1 MADSNKN
8 NSLPNESLTNLNSS
22 SCSSNASLDLKEG
35 NQEHIAANSSSSS
48 FDVQGKVHSS
58 ILNPTSSSQVSK
70 SASAQAMRPN
80 NASSQSPI
88 TSFAPRNVMNASQE
102 SDLAYDNAK
111 EQYSALDNDKLHDM
125 SLDSSMCPE
134 SAISQDSGMNQESAM
149 SSEHGQSSEYG
160 KSHDNGQGLEH
171 DALSCKS
178 EMQGAASSCKSKVQ
192 GAACLSESKVQGA
205 ACSCGTKV
213 QGVSESC
220 DSGETILSRSCE
232 EMSEEEMEREFAKR
246 FERENAQALKEQEE
260 KAKFAKA
267 QLEKSQYVP
276 DSQDSAICNKSAELS
291 ATKSEDKES
300 EHGHVSS
307 SMALFT
313 KIKAQENSASS
324 LQEQGTDPHDHG
336 TSSYEHGTASYA
348 QGTTA
353 SIEAQGLVDGKDSQG
368 ADACEQVQD
377 NSNSLDDSLTK
388 AKDLQNKGHKEPFSS
403 EDEDSNQAKAKKG
416 IWRAFRAR
424 ARRNELFRSLQFRI
438 VMLFFIVGLITTALM
453 CVMTYM
459 KIYNTTRE
467 FVDEEL
473 SQISLV
479 AINYKVI
486 LPRRWEAPRNNHG
499 RIFRVQ
505 SINGR
510 LVLTYGFE
518 DESKE
523 AAAHA
528 QNRTQ
533 LGQGGAAPQARGQGL
548 GHGSEAGAGRGLG
561 LRASQGQNGGK
572 ITGPDGQP
580 LTPSIVDI
588 HKFKYDIIIAPLYG
602 RPGDA
607 LYIPPGV
614 ADGFYTVMVADQRVR
629 AFVSTNT
636 NGQRFVV
643 ARPLN
648 SIDSITYQAFISA
661 VWQFVGIIF
670 LFIPLLMLSVK
681 WMFATLNKI
690 AKSLYK
696 RSEDDL
702 SPVIPE
708 NHVGFVPSEL
718 DGFILALN
726 RLFSKVDEGI
736 HSKRRF
742 IADAAH
748 EMRTPLTALS
758 LQAESLEKEE
768 LSPSA
773 RLKVERLKDG
783 ISRERQLMT
792 SLLTLAREQNRT
804 DMVLENIDIFDLY
817 TKLIDEQGV
826 LADRKNIDLGVE
838 GNVRFSIVS
847 DRMRLMRIM
856 SNLLSNAIKYTPDEG
871 RIDLMAKELGDGR
884 LQLIVQDDGPG
895 IPEDHLKHILEP
907 FYRVGGDRSEIQGT
921 GLGLAIVKASCE
933 SINANLEFS
942 NAKPHGLIACVTMHP
957 LDKHNTTTSGNRLL
971 S

>member
-1 MADSNKN
+1 MADSK
-8 NSLPNESLTNLNSS
+8 NSS
-22 SCSSNASLDLKEG
+22 SLDHQDHNTNDLAPNMVADLK
-35 NQEHIAANSSSSS
+35 QQDKLPNSN
-48 FDVQGKVHSS
+48 VA
-58 ILNPTSSSQVSK
+58 NPTQEPQEQAPAPAQAP
-70 SASAQAMRPN
+70 ASAQDNQAPSN
-80 NASSQSPI
+80 HPYSQM
-88 TSFAPRNVMNASQE
+88 T
-102 SDLAYDNAK
+102 
-111 EQYSALDNDKLHDM
+111 
-125 SLDSSMCPE
+125 
-134 SAISQDSGMNQESAM
+134 
-149 SSEHGQSSEYG
+149 
-160 KSHDNGQGLEH
+160 
-171 DALSCKS
+171 
-178 EMQGAASSCKSKVQ
+178 
-192 GAACLSESKVQGA
+192 
-205 ACSCGTKV
+205 
-213 QGVSESC
+213 
-220 DSGETILSRSCE
+220 
-232 EMSEEEMEREFAKR
+232 EEEMEREFAKR
-246 FERENAQALKEQEE
+246 FERENPEAAKIQAPASVVATAKATSPSQALT
-260 KAKFAKA
+260 KA
-267 QLEKSQYVP
+267 QDSTP
-276 DSQDSAICNKSAELS
+276 D
-291 ATKSEDKES
+291 ATSTS
-300 EHGHVSS
+300 VSS
-307 SMALFT
+307 SSATSARSESDSKIEVAASTLNQDSTET
-313 KIKAQENSASS
+313 KESA
-324 LQEQGTDPHDHG
+324 G
-336 TSSYEHGTASYA
+336 A
-348 QGTTA
+348 
-353 SIEAQGLVDGKDSQG
+353 G
-368 ADACEQVQD
+368 ADTCASANAIAGVSTGASTIAGAGAGTFEA
-377 NSNSLDDSLTK
+377 NKSDSGK
-388 AKDLQNKGHKEPFSS
+388 EGSKSEADGQSSSAKTNKSEAKEDWGANVV
-403 EDEDSNQAKAKKG
+403 DELARKG
-416 IWRAFRAR
+416 KSRWRLFK
-424 ARRNELFRSLQFRI
+424 RRNRRHELMRSLQFRI
-438 VMLFFIVGLITTALM
+438 VMLFFIVGLITTASM
-453 CVMTYM
+453 CALTYV

-479 AINYKVI
+479 AINYKMI

-518 DESKE
+518 NDNASASNEVALAGPRPEQHMGPGHGKRNGMGPRSGAGASAAQNQDNSKE
-523 AAAHA
+523 VSA
-528 QNRTQ
+528 N
-533 LGQGGAAPQARGQGL
+533 
-548 GHGSEAGAGRGLG
+548 
-561 LRASQGQNGGK
+561 
-572 ITGPDGQP
+572 GQP

-588 HKFKYDIIIAPLYG
+588 HKFKYDIIIAPLFG

-648 SIDSITYQAFISA
+648 SIDSITHQAFISA
-661 VWQFVGIIF
+661 VWQFVGIIL
-670 LFIPLLMLSVK
+670 LFIPLLMISVR
-681 WMFATLNKI
+681 WMFANLNKI

-726 RLFSKVDEGI
+726 KLFSKVDEGI

-768 LSPSA
+768 LSSSA

-792 SLLTLAREQNRT
+792 SLLTLAREQNRN
-804 DMVLENIDIFDLY
+804 DIMLENIDIFDLY

-826 LADRKNIDLGVE
+826 LADRKDIDLGVE
-838 GNVRFSIVS
+838 GNVRFNIVS
-847 DRMRLMRIM
+847 DRMRLLRIM
-856 SNLLSNAIKYTPDEG
+856 SNLLSNAIKYTPDGG
-871 RIDLMAKELGDGR
+871 RIDLMAKMLDDGR

-895 IPEDHLKHILEP
+895 IPEEHLKHILEP

-942 NAKPHGLIACVTMHP
+942 NASPHGLIACVTMTS
-957 LDKHNTTTSGNRLL
+957 LDKQNTATTTNRLL

>member
-1 MADSNKN
+1 MADSK
-8 NSLPNESLTNLNSS
+8 NSS
-22 SCSSNASLDLKEG
+22 SLDHQDHNTNDLAPNMVADLK
-35 NQEHIAANSSSSS
+35 QQDKLPNSN
-48 FDVQGKVHSS
+48 VA
-58 ILNPTSSSQVSK
+58 NPTQEPQEQAPAPAQDNQAPSNHPYSQ
-70 SASAQAMRPN
+70 M
-80 NASSQSPI
+80 
-88 TSFAPRNVMNASQE
+88 T
-102 SDLAYDNAK
+102 
-111 EQYSALDNDKLHDM
+111 
-125 SLDSSMCPE
+125 
-134 SAISQDSGMNQESAM
+134 
-149 SSEHGQSSEYG
+149 
-160 KSHDNGQGLEH
+160 
-171 DALSCKS
+171 
-178 EMQGAASSCKSKVQ
+178 
-192 GAACLSESKVQGA
+192 
-205 ACSCGTKV
+205 
-213 QGVSESC
+213 
-220 DSGETILSRSCE
+220 
-232 EMSEEEMEREFAKR
+232 EEEMEREFAKR
-246 FERENAQALKEQEE
+246 FERENPEAAKIQAP
-260 KAKFAKA
+260 ASASAKA
-267 QLEKSQYVP
+267 TSQATTKA
-276 DSQDSAICNKSAELS
+276 QDSTPD
-291 ATKSEDKES
+291 ATSTS
-300 EHGHVSS
+300 VSS
-307 SMALFT
+307 SSATSARSESDSKPKVAASTINHVSNDT
-313 KIKAQENSASS
+313 KESAGAGADTCASANTIAGTS
-324 LQEQGTDPHDHG
+324 AGASTSTITGAGAGTLEANKSDSGKDGSKSEEQGP
-336 TSSYEHGTASYA
+336 SSSAKTNKS
-348 QGTTA
+348 
-353 SIEAQGLVDGKDSQG
+353 EAKEDRGANVVDELARKGKSR
-368 ADACEQVQD
+368 
-377 NSNSLDDSLTK
+377 
-388 AKDLQNKGHKEPFSS
+388 
-403 EDEDSNQAKAKKG
+403 
-416 IWRAFRAR
+416 WRLFK
-424 ARRNELFRSLQFRI
+424 RRNRRHELMRSLQFRI
-438 VMLFFIVGLITTALM
+438 VMLFFIVGLITTASM
-453 CVMTYM
+453 CALTYV

-479 AINYKVI
+479 AINYKMI

-518 DESKE
+518 NENASASNEGALAGARPEQQMGPGHGMRNGIGPRSGAGARSGTGASAAQNQDNSKE
-523 AAAHA
+523 ASA
-528 QNRTQ
+528 N
-533 LGQGGAAPQARGQGL
+533 
-548 GHGSEAGAGRGLG
+548 
-561 LRASQGQNGGK
+561 
-572 ITGPDGQP
+572 GQP

-588 HKFKYDIIIAPLYG
+588 HKFKYDIIIAPLFG

-648 SIDSITYQAFISA
+648 SIDSITHQAFISA

-670 LFIPLLMLSVK
+670 LFIPLLMISVR
-681 WMFATLNKI
+681 WMFANLNKI

-726 RLFSKVDEGI
+726 KLFSKVDEGI

-768 LSPSA
+768 LSSSA

-804 DMVLENIDIFDLY
+804 DMMLENIDIFDLY

-826 LADRKNIDLGVE
+826 LADRKDIDLGVE
-838 GNVRFSIVS
+838 GNVRFNIVS
-847 DRMRLMRIM
+847 DRMRLLRIM
-856 SNLLSNAIKYTPDEG
+856 SNLLSNAIKYTPDGG
-871 RIDLMAKELGDGR
+871 RIDLMAKMLDDGR

-942 NAKPHGLIACVTMHP
+942 NASPHGLIACVTMTS
-957 LDKHNTTTSGNRLL
+957 LDKQNTVATTNRLL

>member
-1 MADSNKN
+1 MADSK
-8 NSLPNESLTNLNSS
+8 NSS
-22 SCSSNASLDLKEG
+22 SLDHQDHNTNDLAPNMVADLK
-35 NQEHIAANSSSSS
+35 QQDKLPNSN
-48 FDVQGKVHSS
+48 VA
-58 ILNPTSSSQVSK
+58 NPTQEPQEQ
-70 SASAQAMRPN
+70 APAQAQAPAHAQDN
-80 NASSQSPI
+80 QAPSNHPYSQM
-88 TSFAPRNVMNASQE
+88 T
-102 SDLAYDNAK
+102 
-111 EQYSALDNDKLHDM
+111 
-125 SLDSSMCPE
+125 
-134 SAISQDSGMNQESAM
+134 
-149 SSEHGQSSEYG
+149 
-160 KSHDNGQGLEH
+160 
-171 DALSCKS
+171 
-178 EMQGAASSCKSKVQ
+178 
-192 GAACLSESKVQGA
+192 
-205 ACSCGTKV
+205 
-213 QGVSESC
+213 
-220 DSGETILSRSCE
+220 
-232 EMSEEEMEREFAKR
+232 EEEMEREFAKR
-246 FERENAQALKEQEE
+246 FERENPEA
-260 KAKFAKA
+260 AKA
-267 QLEKSQYVP
+267 QAPVSAPATAKATSPSQAP
-276 DSQDSAICNKSAELS
+276 TKAQDSTQD
-291 ATKSEDKES
+291 ATSTS
-300 EHGHVSS
+300 VSS
-307 SMALFT
+307 SSAT
-313 KIKAQENSASS
+313 SARSESDSKIEV
-324 LQEQGTDPHDHG
+324 
-336 TSSYEHGTASYA
+336 TASTLNQDSTVTKESSGA
-348 QGTTA
+348 GADTCA
-353 SIEAQGLVDGKDSQG
+353 SANAIAGASAGASAGAETLEANNSDSGKDGGKRKTDGQSSSAKTNKSEAKEDRG
-368 ADACEQVQD
+368 
-377 NSNSLDDSLTK
+377 SNVVDEL
-388 AKDLQNKGHKEPFSS
+388 ARKGKSR
-403 EDEDSNQAKAKKG
+403 
-416 IWRAFRAR
+416 WRLFK
-424 ARRNELFRSLQFRI
+424 RRNRRHELMRSLQFRI
-438 VMLFFIVGLITTALM
+438 VMLFFIVGLITTASM
-453 CVMTYM
+453 CALTYV

-479 AINYKVI
+479 AINYKMI

-518 DESKE
+518 NDNASSE
-523 AAAHA
+523 
-528 QNRTQ
+528 
-533 LGQGGAAPQARGQGL
+533 GALAGPRPEQHMGP
-548 GHGSEAGAGRGLG
+548 GHGMRNGIGPRAGAGARSGTG
-561 LRASQGQNGGK
+561 ASAAQNQDNSK
-572 ITGPDGQP
+572 EVSANGQP

-588 HKFKYDIIIAPLYG
+588 HKFKYDIIIAPLFG

-648 SIDSITYQAFISA
+648 SIDSITHQAFISA
-661 VWQFVGIIF
+661 VWQFVGIIL
-670 LFIPLLMLSVK
+670 LFIPLLMISVR
-681 WMFATLNKI
+681 WMFANLNKI

-726 RLFSKVDEGI
+726 KLFSKVDEGI

-768 LSPSA
+768 LSSSA

-792 SLLTLAREQNRT
+792 SLLTLAREQNRN
-804 DMVLENIDIFDLY
+804 DIMLENIDIFDLY

-826 LADRKNIDLGVE
+826 LADRKDIDLGVE
-838 GNVRFSIVS
+838 GNVRFNIVS
-847 DRMRLMRIM
+847 DRMRLLRIM
-856 SNLLSNAIKYTPDEG
+856 SNLLSNAIKYTPDGG
-871 RIDLMAKELGDGR
+871 RIDLMAKMLDDGR

-895 IPEDHLKHILEP
+895 IPEECLKHILEP
-907 FYRVGGDRSEIQGT
+907 FYRVGSDRSEIQGT

-942 NAKPHGLIACVTMHP
+942 NASPHGLIACVTMTS
-957 LDKHNTTTSGNRLL
+957 LDKQNTVATTNRLL

>member
-1 MADSNKN
+1 MADSK
-8 NSLPNESLTNLNSS
+8 NSS
-22 SCSSNASLDLKEG
+22 SLDHQDHNTNDLAPNMVADLK
-35 NQEHIAANSSSSS
+35 QQDKLPNSN
-48 FDVQGKVHSS
+48 VA
-58 ILNPTSSSQVSK
+58 NPTQEPQEQ
-70 SASAQAMRPN
+70 APAQAPAPAQDN
-80 NASSQSPI
+80 QAPSNHPYSQM
-88 TSFAPRNVMNASQE
+88 T
-102 SDLAYDNAK
+102 
-111 EQYSALDNDKLHDM
+111 
-125 SLDSSMCPE
+125 
-134 SAISQDSGMNQESAM
+134 
-149 SSEHGQSSEYG
+149 
-160 KSHDNGQGLEH
+160 
-171 DALSCKS
+171 
-178 EMQGAASSCKSKVQ
+178 
-192 GAACLSESKVQGA
+192 
-205 ACSCGTKV
+205 
-213 QGVSESC
+213 
-220 DSGETILSRSCE
+220 
-232 EMSEEEMEREFAKR
+232 EEEMEREFAKR
-246 FERENAQALKEQEE
+246 FERENPEAAKIQAP
-260 KAKFAKA
+260 ASAPATAKA
-267 QLEKSQYVP
+267 TSTSQAP
-276 DSQDSAICNKSAELS
+276 TKAQDSTPDATSTSVSISSATSARSESDSKIEVTASTLNQDSTVTKESSGAGADTCASANAIAGASAGASAGAGSLEANNSDSGKDGGKRKTDGQSSSAKTNKSEAKEDRGANVVDEL
-291 ATKSEDKES
+291 ARKGKSRWR
-300 EHGHVSS
+300 
-307 SMALFT
+307 LF
-313 KIKAQENSASS
+313 K
-324 LQEQGTDPHDHG
+324 
-336 TSSYEHGTASYA
+336 
-348 QGTTA
+348 
-353 SIEAQGLVDGKDSQG
+353 
-368 ADACEQVQD
+368 
-377 NSNSLDDSLTK
+377 
-388 AKDLQNKGHKEPFSS
+388 
-403 EDEDSNQAKAKKG
+403 
-416 IWRAFRAR
+416 
-424 ARRNELFRSLQFRI
+424 RRNRRHELMRSLQFRI
-438 VMLFFIVGLITTALM
+438 VMLFFIVGLITTASM
-453 CVMTYM
+453 CALTYV

-479 AINYKVI
+479 AINYKMI

-518 DESKE
+518 NDNASSEGALAGPRPEQHMGPGHGMRNGIGPRSGTGASAAQNQDNSKE
-523 AAAHA
+523 ASA
-528 QNRTQ
+528 N
-533 LGQGGAAPQARGQGL
+533 
-548 GHGSEAGAGRGLG
+548 
-561 LRASQGQNGGK
+561 
-572 ITGPDGQP
+572 GQP

-588 HKFKYDIIIAPLYG
+588 HKFKYDIIIAPLFG

-648 SIDSITYQAFISA
+648 SIDSITHQAFISA
-661 VWQFVGIIF
+661 VWQFVGIIL
-670 LFIPLLMLSVK
+670 LFIPLLMISVR
-681 WMFATLNKI
+681 WMFANLNKI

-726 RLFSKVDEGI
+726 KLFSKVDEGI

-742 IADAAH
+742 IAYAAH

-768 LSPSA
+768 LSSSA

-792 SLLTLAREQNRT
+792 SLLTLAREQNRN
-804 DMVLENIDIFDLY
+804 DIMLENIDIFDLY

-826 LADRKNIDLGVE
+826 LADRKDIDLGVE
-838 GNVRFSIVS
+838 GNVRFNIVS
-847 DRMRLMRIM
+847 DRMRLLRIM
-856 SNLLSNAIKYTPDEG
+856 SNLLSNAIKYTPDGG
-871 RIDLMAKELGDGR
+871 RIDLMAKMLDDGR

-895 IPEDHLKHILEP
+895 IPEECLKHILEP

-942 NAKPHGLIACVTMHP
+942 NASPHGLIACVTMTS
-957 LDKHNTTTSGNRLL
+957 LDKQNTVATTNRLL

>member
-1 MADSNKN
+1 MADSK
-8 NSLPNESLTNLNSS
+8 NSS
-22 SCSSNASLDLKEG
+22 SLDHQDHNTNDLAPNMVADLK
-35 NQEHIAANSSSSS
+35 QQDKLPNSN
-48 FDVQGKVHSS
+48 VA
-58 ILNPTSSSQVSK
+58 NPTQEPQ
-70 SASAQAMRPN
+70 AQAPAHAQDN
-80 NASSQSPI
+80 QAPSNHPYSQM
-88 TSFAPRNVMNASQE
+88 T
-102 SDLAYDNAK
+102 
-111 EQYSALDNDKLHDM
+111 
-125 SLDSSMCPE
+125 
-134 SAISQDSGMNQESAM
+134 
-149 SSEHGQSSEYG
+149 
-160 KSHDNGQGLEH
+160 
-171 DALSCKS
+171 
-178 EMQGAASSCKSKVQ
+178 
-192 GAACLSESKVQGA
+192 
-205 ACSCGTKV
+205 
-213 QGVSESC
+213 
-220 DSGETILSRSCE
+220 
-232 EMSEEEMEREFAKR
+232 EEEMEREFAKR
-246 FERENAQALKEQEE
+246 FERENPEA
-260 KAKFAKA
+260 AKA
-267 QLEKSQYVP
+267 QAPVSAPATAKATSPSQAP
-276 DSQDSAICNKSAELS
+276 TKAQDSTQD
-291 ATKSEDKES
+291 ATSTS
-300 EHGHVSS
+300 VSS
-307 SMALFT
+307 SSATSARSESDSKIEVTASTLNQDSTVT
-313 KIKAQENSASS
+313 KDSASAGADTCAS
-324 LQEQGTDPHDHG
+324 ANTIAG
-336 TSSYEHGTASYA
+336 TSAGAGAGAETL
-348 QGTTA
+348 
-353 SIEAQGLVDGKDSQG
+353 EANNSDSGKDGSKRETDSQSSSTKTNKSEAKEDWG
-368 ADACEQVQD
+368 ANVVDELAR
-377 NSNSLDDSLTK
+377 
-388 AKDLQNKGHKEPFSS
+388 KGKSR
-403 EDEDSNQAKAKKG
+403 
-416 IWRAFRAR
+416 WRLFK
-424 ARRNELFRSLQFRI
+424 RRNRRHELMRSLQFRI
-438 VMLFFIVGLITTALM
+438 VMLFFIVGLITTASM
-453 CVMTYM
+453 CALTYV

-479 AINYKVI
+479 AINYKMI

-518 DESKE
+518 NDNASSEGALAGPRPEQHIGPGHGMRNGIGPRSGTGASAAQNQDNSKE
-523 AAAHA
+523 ASA
-528 QNRTQ
+528 N
-533 LGQGGAAPQARGQGL
+533 
-548 GHGSEAGAGRGLG
+548 
-561 LRASQGQNGGK
+561 
-572 ITGPDGQP
+572 GQP

-588 HKFKYDIIIAPLYG
+588 HKFKYDIIIAPLFG

-648 SIDSITYQAFISA
+648 SIDSITHQAFISA
-661 VWQFVGIIF
+661 VWQFVGIIL
-670 LFIPLLMLSVK
+670 LFIPLLMISVR
-681 WMFATLNKI
+681 WMFANLNKI

-726 RLFSKVDEGI
+726 KLFSKVDEGI

-768 LSPSA
+768 LSSSA

-792 SLLTLAREQNRT
+792 SLLTLAREQNRN
-804 DMVLENIDIFDLY
+804 DIMLENIDIFDLY

-826 LADRKNIDLGVE
+826 LADRKDIDLGVE
-838 GNVRFSIVS
+838 GNVRFNIVS
-847 DRMRLMRIM
+847 DRMRLLRIM
-856 SNLLSNAIKYTPDEG
+856 SNLLSNAIKYTPDGG
-871 RIDLMAKELGDGR
+871 RIDLMAKMLDDGR

-895 IPEDHLKHILEP
+895 IPEECLKHILEP

-942 NAKPHGLIACVTMHP
+942 NASPHGLIACVTMTS
-957 LDKHNTTTSGNRLL
+957 LDKQNTVATTNRLL

>member
-1 MADSNKN
+1 MADSK
-8 NSLPNESLTNLNSS
+8 NSS
-22 SCSSNASLDLKEG
+22 SLDHQDHNTNDLASNMVADLKQQDKLPNSNVANP
-35 NQEHIAANSSSSS
+35 NQEP
-48 FDVQGKVHSS
+48 QE
-58 ILNPTSSSQVSK
+58 Q
-70 SASAQAMRPN
+70 AQAQAPAPAQDN
-80 NASSQSPI
+80 QAPSNHPYSQM
-88 TSFAPRNVMNASQE
+88 T
-102 SDLAYDNAK
+102 
-111 EQYSALDNDKLHDM
+111 
-125 SLDSSMCPE
+125 
-134 SAISQDSGMNQESAM
+134 
-149 SSEHGQSSEYG
+149 
-160 KSHDNGQGLEH
+160 
-171 DALSCKS
+171 
-178 EMQGAASSCKSKVQ
+178 
-192 GAACLSESKVQGA
+192 
-205 ACSCGTKV
+205 
-213 QGVSESC
+213 
-220 DSGETILSRSCE
+220 
-232 EMSEEEMEREFAKR
+232 EEEMEREFAKR
-246 FERENAQALKEQEE
+246 FERENPEAAKIQAPVSAPATATSPSQ
-260 KAKFAKA
+260 APAKA
-267 QLEKSQYVP
+267 QDSTP
-276 DSQDSAICNKSAELS
+276 DATSTSVSISSATSARSESDSKIEVTASTLNQDSTVTKDSASAGADTCASANTIAGASAGAGAGAETLEANKSDS
-291 ATKSEDKES
+291 GKDGSKSETD
-300 EHGHVSS
+300 GQSS
-307 SMALFT
+307 SAKTNKSEAKEDWGANVVDELARKGKSRWRLF
-313 KIKAQENSASS
+313 K
-324 LQEQGTDPHDHG
+324 
-336 TSSYEHGTASYA
+336 
-348 QGTTA
+348 
-353 SIEAQGLVDGKDSQG
+353 
-368 ADACEQVQD
+368 
-377 NSNSLDDSLTK
+377 
-388 AKDLQNKGHKEPFSS
+388 
-403 EDEDSNQAKAKKG
+403 
-416 IWRAFRAR
+416 
-424 ARRNELFRSLQFRI
+424 RRNRRHELMRSLQFRI
-438 VMLFFIVGLITTALM
+438 VMLFFIVGLITTASM
-453 CVMTYM
+453 CALTYV

-479 AINYKVI
+479 AINYKMI

-518 DESKE
+518 NENASSEGALAGPRSEQHMGPGHGMRNGIGPRAGAGARSGTGASAAQNQDNSKE
-523 AAAHA
+523 ASA
-528 QNRTQ
+528 N
-533 LGQGGAAPQARGQGL
+533 
-548 GHGSEAGAGRGLG
+548 
-561 LRASQGQNGGK
+561 
-572 ITGPDGQP
+572 GQP

-588 HKFKYDIIIAPLYG
+588 HKFKYDIIIAPLFG

-648 SIDSITYQAFISA
+648 SIDSITHQAFISA
-661 VWQFVGIIF
+661 VWQFVGIIL
-670 LFIPLLMLSVK
+670 LFIPLLMISVR
-681 WMFATLNKI
+681 WMFANLNKI

-726 RLFSKVDEGI
+726 KLFSKVDEGI

-768 LSPSA
+768 LSSSA

-804 DMVLENIDIFDLY
+804 DMMLENIDIFDLY

-826 LADRKNIDLGVE
+826 LADRKDIDLGVE
-838 GNVRFSIVS
+838 GNVRFNIVS
-847 DRMRLMRIM
+847 DRMRLLRIM
-856 SNLLSNAIKYTPDEG
+856 SNLLSNAIKYTPDGG
-871 RIDLMAKELGDGR
+871 RIDLMAKMLDDGR

-895 IPEDHLKHILEP
+895 IPEEHLKHILEP

-942 NAKPHGLIACVTMHP
+942 NASPHGLIACVNMTS
-957 LDKHNTTTSGNRLL
+957 LDKQNTATTTNRLL

>member
-1 MADSNKN
+1 MADSK
-8 NSLPNESLTNLNSS
+8 NSS
-22 SCSSNASLDLKEG
+22 SLDHQDHNTNDLAPNMVADLK
-35 NQEHIAANSSSSS
+35 QQDKLPNSN
-48 FDVQGKVHSS
+48 VA
-58 ILNPTSSSQVSK
+58 NPTQEPQEQ
-70 SASAQAMRPN
+70 APAQAQAQVPAPAQDN
-80 NASSQSPI
+80 QAPSNHPYSQM
-88 TSFAPRNVMNASQE
+88 T
-102 SDLAYDNAK
+102 
-111 EQYSALDNDKLHDM
+111 
-125 SLDSSMCPE
+125 
-134 SAISQDSGMNQESAM
+134 
-149 SSEHGQSSEYG
+149 
-160 KSHDNGQGLEH
+160 
-171 DALSCKS
+171 
-178 EMQGAASSCKSKVQ
+178 
-192 GAACLSESKVQGA
+192 
-205 ACSCGTKV
+205 
-213 QGVSESC
+213 
-220 DSGETILSRSCE
+220 
-232 EMSEEEMEREFAKR
+232 EEEMEREFAKR
-246 FERENAQALKEQEE
+246 FERENPEAAKIQAP
-260 KAKFAKA
+260 ASAPATAKA
-267 QLEKSQYVP
+267 TSPSQAPTKAQDSTQDATSTSVSRSSATSPRSESDSKIEVTASTLNQDSTVTKDSASAGADTCASANTIAGTSAGAGAGAETLEANNSDSGKDGSKRET
-276 DSQDSAICNKSAELS
+276 DSQSSSTKTNKSEAKEDWGANVVDEL
-291 ATKSEDKES
+291 ARKGKSRWR
-300 EHGHVSS
+300 
-307 SMALFT
+307 LF
-313 KIKAQENSASS
+313 K
-324 LQEQGTDPHDHG
+324 
-336 TSSYEHGTASYA
+336 
-348 QGTTA
+348 
-353 SIEAQGLVDGKDSQG
+353 
-368 ADACEQVQD
+368 
-377 NSNSLDDSLTK
+377 
-388 AKDLQNKGHKEPFSS
+388 
-403 EDEDSNQAKAKKG
+403 
-416 IWRAFRAR
+416 
-424 ARRNELFRSLQFRI
+424 RRNRRHELMRSLQFRI
-438 VMLFFIVGLITTALM
+438 VMLFFIVGLITTASM
-453 CVMTYM
+453 CALTYV

-479 AINYKVI
+479 AINYKMI

-518 DESKE
+518 NDNASSE
-523 AAAHA
+523 
-528 QNRTQ
+528 
-533 LGQGGAAPQARGQGL
+533 GALAGPRPEQHMGP
-548 GHGSEAGAGRGLG
+548 GHGMRNGIGPRAGAGARSGTG
-561 LRASQGQNGGK
+561 ASAAQNQDNSK
-572 ITGPDGQP
+572 EVSANGQP

-588 HKFKYDIIIAPLYG
+588 HKFKYDIIIAPLFG

-648 SIDSITYQAFISA
+648 SIDSITHQAFISA
-661 VWQFVGIIF
+661 VWQFVGIIL
-670 LFIPLLMLSVK
+670 LFIPLLMISVR
-681 WMFATLNKI
+681 WMFANLNKI

-726 RLFSKVDEGI
+726 KLFSKVDEGI

-768 LSPSA
+768 LSSSA

-792 SLLTLAREQNRT
+792 SLLTLAREQNRN
-804 DMVLENIDIFDLY
+804 DIMLENIDIFDLY

-826 LADRKNIDLGVE
+826 LADRKDIDLGVE
-838 GNVRFSIVS
+838 GNVRFNIVS
-847 DRMRLMRIM
+847 DRMRLLRIM
-856 SNLLSNAIKYTPDEG
+856 SNLLSNAIKYTPDGG
-871 RIDLMAKELGDGR
+871 RIDLMAKMLDDGR

-895 IPEDHLKHILEP
+895 IPEECLKHILEP
-907 FYRVGGDRSEIQGT
+907 FYRVGSDRSEIQGT

-942 NAKPHGLIACVTMHP
+942 NASPHGLIACVTMTS
-957 LDKHNTTTSGNRLL
+957 LDKQNTVATTNRLL

>member
-1 MADSNKN
+1 MADSK
-8 NSLPNESLTNLNSS
+8 NSS
-22 SCSSNASLDLKEG
+22 SLDHQDHNTNDLASNMVADLK
-35 NQEHIAANSSSSS
+35 QQDKLPNSN
-48 FDVQGKVHSS
+48 VA
-58 ILNPTSSSQVSK
+58 NPTQEPQ
-70 SASAQAMRPN
+70 AQAQVPAPAQDN
-80 NASSQSPI
+80 QAPSNHPYSQM
-88 TSFAPRNVMNASQE
+88 T
-102 SDLAYDNAK
+102 
-111 EQYSALDNDKLHDM
+111 
-125 SLDSSMCPE
+125 
-134 SAISQDSGMNQESAM
+134 
-149 SSEHGQSSEYG
+149 
-160 KSHDNGQGLEH
+160 
-171 DALSCKS
+171 
-178 EMQGAASSCKSKVQ
+178 
-192 GAACLSESKVQGA
+192 
-205 ACSCGTKV
+205 
-213 QGVSESC
+213 
-220 DSGETILSRSCE
+220 
-232 EMSEEEMEREFAKR
+232 EEEMEREFAKR
-246 FERENAQALKEQEE
+246 FERENPEAAKIQAP
-260 KAKFAKA
+260 ASAPATAKA
-267 QLEKSQYVP
+267 TSPSQAP
-276 DSQDSAICNKSAELS
+276 TKAQDSTPDATSTSVSISSATSARSESDSKIEVTASTLNQDSTVTKESSGAGADTAGTSASAGTITGTGTGAGAETLEANKSDSGKDGSKRETDGQSSS
-291 ATKSEDKES
+291 AKTNKSEAKEDWGANVVDELARKGKS
-300 EHGHVSS
+300 RWR
-307 SMALFT
+307 LF
-313 KIKAQENSASS
+313 K
-324 LQEQGTDPHDHG
+324 
-336 TSSYEHGTASYA
+336 
-348 QGTTA
+348 
-353 SIEAQGLVDGKDSQG
+353 
-368 ADACEQVQD
+368 
-377 NSNSLDDSLTK
+377 
-388 AKDLQNKGHKEPFSS
+388 
-403 EDEDSNQAKAKKG
+403 
-416 IWRAFRAR
+416 
-424 ARRNELFRSLQFRI
+424 RRNRRHELMRSLQFRI
-438 VMLFFIVGLITTALM
+438 VMLFFIVGLITTASM
-453 CVMTYM
+453 CALTYV

-479 AINYKVI
+479 AINYKMI

-518 DESKE
+518 NDNASSE
-523 AAAHA
+523 
-528 QNRTQ
+528 
-533 LGQGGAAPQARGQGL
+533 GALAGPRPEQHMGP
-548 GHGSEAGAGRGLG
+548 GHGMRNGIGPRAGAGARSGTG
-561 LRASQGQNGGK
+561 ASAAQNQDNSK
-572 ITGPDGQP
+572 EVSANGQP

-588 HKFKYDIIIAPLYG
+588 HKFKYDIIIAPLFG

-648 SIDSITYQAFISA
+648 SIDSITHQAFISA
-661 VWQFVGIIF
+661 VWQFVGIIL
-670 LFIPLLMLSVK
+670 LFIPLLMISVR
-681 WMFATLNKI
+681 WMFANLNKI

-726 RLFSKVDEGI
+726 KLFSKVDEGI

-768 LSPSA
+768 LSSSA

-792 SLLTLAREQNRT
+792 SLLTLAREQNRN
-804 DMVLENIDIFDLY
+804 DIMLENIDIFDLY

-826 LADRKNIDLGVE
+826 LADRKDIDLGVE
-838 GNVRFSIVS
+838 GNVRFNIVS
-847 DRMRLMRIM
+847 DRMRLLRIM
-856 SNLLSNAIKYTPDEG
+856 SNLLSNAIKYTPDGG
-871 RIDLMAKELGDGR
+871 RIDLMAKMLDDGR

-895 IPEDHLKHILEP
+895 IPEECLKHILEP
-907 FYRVGGDRSEIQGT
+907 FYRVGSDRSEIQGT

-942 NAKPHGLIACVTMHP
+942 NASPHGLIACVTMTS
-957 LDKHNTTTSGNRLL
+957 LDKQNTVATTNRLL

>member
-1 MADSNKN
+1 MADSK
-8 NSLPNESLTNLNSS
+8 NSS
-22 SCSSNASLDLKEG
+22 SLDHQDHNTNDLAPNMVADLK
-35 NQEHIAANSSSSS
+35 QQDKLPNSN
-48 FDVQGKVHSS
+48 VA
-58 ILNPTSSSQVSK
+58 NPTQEPQEQAPAPAQDNQAPSNHPYSQ
-70 SASAQAMRPN
+70 M
-80 NASSQSPI
+80 
-88 TSFAPRNVMNASQE
+88 T
-102 SDLAYDNAK
+102 
-111 EQYSALDNDKLHDM
+111 
-125 SLDSSMCPE
+125 
-134 SAISQDSGMNQESAM
+134 
-149 SSEHGQSSEYG
+149 
-160 KSHDNGQGLEH
+160 
-171 DALSCKS
+171 
-178 EMQGAASSCKSKVQ
+178 
-192 GAACLSESKVQGA
+192 
-205 ACSCGTKV
+205 
-213 QGVSESC
+213 
-220 DSGETILSRSCE
+220 
-232 EMSEEEMEREFAKR
+232 EEEMEREFAKR
-246 FERENAQALKEQEE
+246 FERENPEAAKIQAP
-260 KAKFAKA
+260 ASAPATAKA
-267 QLEKSQYVP
+267 TSPSQAP
-276 DSQDSAICNKSAELS
+276 TKAQDSTPDATSTSVSISSATSARSESDSKIEVTASTLNQDSTVTKESSGAGADTCASANAIAGASAGASAGAGSLEANKSDSGKDGSKRETDGQSSS
-291 ATKSEDKES
+291 AKTNKSEAKEDRGS
-300 EHGHVSS
+300 NVVDELARKGKSRWR
-307 SMALFT
+307 LF
-313 KIKAQENSASS
+313 K
-324 LQEQGTDPHDHG
+324 
-336 TSSYEHGTASYA
+336 
-348 QGTTA
+348 
-353 SIEAQGLVDGKDSQG
+353 
-368 ADACEQVQD
+368 
-377 NSNSLDDSLTK
+377 
-388 AKDLQNKGHKEPFSS
+388 
-403 EDEDSNQAKAKKG
+403 
-416 IWRAFRAR
+416 
-424 ARRNELFRSLQFRI
+424 RRNRRHELMRSLQFRI
-438 VMLFFIVGLITTALM
+438 VMLFFIVGLITTASM
-453 CVMTYM
+453 CALTYV

-479 AINYKVI
+479 AINYKMI

-518 DESKE
+518 NDNASNEGALAGPRPEQHMGPGHGMRNGIGPRAGTSASAAQNQDNSKE
-523 AAAHA
+523 VSA
-528 QNRTQ
+528 N
-533 LGQGGAAPQARGQGL
+533 
-548 GHGSEAGAGRGLG
+548 
-561 LRASQGQNGGK
+561 
-572 ITGPDGQP
+572 GQP

-588 HKFKYDIIIAPLYG
+588 HKFKYDIIIAPLFG

-648 SIDSITYQAFISA
+648 SIDSITHQAFISA
-661 VWQFVGIIF
+661 VWQFVGIIL
-670 LFIPLLMLSVK
+670 LFIPLLMISVR
-681 WMFATLNKI
+681 WMFANLNKI

-726 RLFSKVDEGI
+726 KLFSKVDEGI

-768 LSPSA
+768 LSSSA

-792 SLLTLAREQNRT
+792 SLLTLAREQNRN
-804 DMVLENIDIFDLY
+804 DIMLENIDIFDLY

-826 LADRKNIDLGVE
+826 LADRKDIDLGVE
-838 GNVRFSIVS
+838 GNVRFNIVS
-847 DRMRLMRIM
+847 DRMRLLRIM
-856 SNLLSNAIKYTPDEG
+856 SNLLSNAIKYTPDGG
-871 RIDLMAKELGDGR
+871 RIDLMAKMLDDGR

-895 IPEDHLKHILEP
+895 IPEECLKHILEP

-942 NAKPHGLIACVTMHP
+942 NASPHGLIACVTMTS
-957 LDKHNTTTSGNRLL
+957 LDKQNTVTTTNRLL

>member
-1 MADSNKN
+1 MADSK
-8 NSLPNESLTNLNSS
+8 NSS
-22 SCSSNASLDLKEG
+22 SLDHQDHNTNDLAPNMVADLK
-35 NQEHIAANSSSSS
+35 QQDKLPNSN
-48 FDVQGKVHSS
+48 VA
-58 ILNPTSSSQVSK
+58 NPTQEPQEQ
-70 SASAQAMRPN
+70 AQAQAPAPAQDN
-80 NASSQSPI
+80 QAPSNHPYSQM
-88 TSFAPRNVMNASQE
+88 T
-102 SDLAYDNAK
+102 
-111 EQYSALDNDKLHDM
+111 
-125 SLDSSMCPE
+125 
-134 SAISQDSGMNQESAM
+134 
-149 SSEHGQSSEYG
+149 
-160 KSHDNGQGLEH
+160 
-171 DALSCKS
+171 
-178 EMQGAASSCKSKVQ
+178 
-192 GAACLSESKVQGA
+192 
-205 ACSCGTKV
+205 
-213 QGVSESC
+213 
-220 DSGETILSRSCE
+220 
-232 EMSEEEMEREFAKR
+232 EEEMEREFAKR
-246 FERENAQALKEQEE
+246 FERENPEAAKIQATVS
-260 KAKFAKA
+260 APATAKA
-267 QLEKSQYVP
+267 TSPSQAP
-276 DSQDSAICNKSAELS
+276 TKAQDSTQDATSTSVSSPSATSARSESDSKIEVTASTLNQDSTMTKDSASAGADTCASANAIAGTSASASKGASSGANAGAGTLEANNSDSGKDGGKRKTDGQSSSAKTNKSEAKEDCGANVVDEL
-291 ATKSEDKES
+291 ARKGKSRWR
-300 EHGHVSS
+300 
-307 SMALFT
+307 LF
-313 KIKAQENSASS
+313 K
-324 LQEQGTDPHDHG
+324 
-336 TSSYEHGTASYA
+336 
-348 QGTTA
+348 
-353 SIEAQGLVDGKDSQG
+353 
-368 ADACEQVQD
+368 
-377 NSNSLDDSLTK
+377 
-388 AKDLQNKGHKEPFSS
+388 
-403 EDEDSNQAKAKKG
+403 
-416 IWRAFRAR
+416 
-424 ARRNELFRSLQFRI
+424 RRNRRHELMRSLQFRI
-438 VMLFFIVGLITTALM
+438 VMLFFIVGLITTASM
-453 CVMTYM
+453 CALTYV

-479 AINYKVI
+479 AINYKMI

-518 DESKE
+518 NENASNE
-523 AAAHA
+523 
-528 QNRTQ
+528 
-533 LGQGGAAPQARGQGL
+533 GALAGPRPEQHMGP
-548 GHGSEAGAGRGLG
+548 GHGMRNGIGPRAGAGARSGTG
-561 LRASQGQNGGK
+561 ASAAQNQDNSK
-572 ITGPDGQP
+572 EVSANGQP

-588 HKFKYDIIIAPLYG
+588 HKFKYDIIIAPLFG

-648 SIDSITYQAFISA
+648 SIDSITHQAFISA
-661 VWQFVGIIF
+661 VWQFVGIIL
-670 LFIPLLMLSVK
+670 LFIPLLMISVR
-681 WMFATLNKI
+681 WMFANLNKI

-726 RLFSKVDEGI
+726 KLFSKVDEGI

-768 LSPSA
+768 LSSSA

-792 SLLTLAREQNRT
+792 SLLTLAREQNRN
-804 DMVLENIDIFDLY
+804 DIMLENIDIFDLY

-826 LADRKNIDLGVE
+826 LADRKDIDLGVE
-838 GNVRFSIVS
+838 GNVRFNIVS
-847 DRMRLMRIM
+847 DRMRLLRIM
-856 SNLLSNAIKYTPDEG
+856 SNLLSNAIKYTPDGG
-871 RIDLMAKELGDGR
+871 RIDLMAKMLDDGR

-895 IPEDHLKHILEP
+895 IPEEHLKHILEP

-942 NAKPHGLIACVTMHP
+942 NASPHGLIACVTMAS
-957 LDKHNTTTSGNRLL
+957 LDKQNTATTTNRLL

>member
-1 MADSNKN
+1 MADSK
-8 NSLPNESLTNLNSS
+8 NSS
-22 SCSSNASLDLKEG
+22 SLDHQDHNTNDLAPNMVADLK
-35 NQEHIAANSSSSS
+35 QQDKLPNSN
-48 FDVQGKVHSS
+48 VA
-58 ILNPTSSSQVSK
+58 NPTQEPQEQ
-70 SASAQAMRPN
+70 APAQAQAQVPAPAQDN
-80 NASSQSPI
+80 QAPSNHPYSQM
-88 TSFAPRNVMNASQE
+88 T
-102 SDLAYDNAK
+102 
-111 EQYSALDNDKLHDM
+111 
-125 SLDSSMCPE
+125 
-134 SAISQDSGMNQESAM
+134 
-149 SSEHGQSSEYG
+149 
-160 KSHDNGQGLEH
+160 
-171 DALSCKS
+171 
-178 EMQGAASSCKSKVQ
+178 
-192 GAACLSESKVQGA
+192 
-205 ACSCGTKV
+205 
-213 QGVSESC
+213 
-220 DSGETILSRSCE
+220 
-232 EMSEEEMEREFAKR
+232 EEEMEREFAKR
-246 FERENAQALKEQEE
+246 FERENPEAAKIQAP
-260 KAKFAKA
+260 ASAPATAKA
-267 QLEKSQYVP
+267 TSPSQAP
-276 DSQDSAICNKSAELS
+276 TKAQDSTQD
-291 ATKSEDKES
+291 ATSTS
-300 EHGHVSS
+300 VSS
-307 SMALFT
+307 SSATSARSESDSKIEVTASTLNQDSTVT
-313 KIKAQENSASS
+313 KDSASAGADTCAS
-324 LQEQGTDPHDHG
+324 ANTIAG
-336 TSSYEHGTASYA
+336 TSAGAGAGAETL
-348 QGTTA
+348 
-353 SIEAQGLVDGKDSQG
+353 EANNSDSGKDGSKRETDSQSSSTKTNKSEAKEDWG
-368 ADACEQVQD
+368 ANVVDELAR
-377 NSNSLDDSLTK
+377 
-388 AKDLQNKGHKEPFSS
+388 KGKSR
-403 EDEDSNQAKAKKG
+403 
-416 IWRAFRAR
+416 WRLFK
-424 ARRNELFRSLQFRI
+424 RRNRRHELMRSLQFRI
-438 VMLFFIVGLITTALM
+438 VMLFFIVGLITTASM
-453 CVMTYM
+453 CALTYV

-479 AINYKVI
+479 AINYKMI

-518 DESKE
+518 NDNASSE
-523 AAAHA
+523 
-528 QNRTQ
+528 
-533 LGQGGAAPQARGQGL
+533 GALAGPRPEQHMGP
-548 GHGSEAGAGRGLG
+548 GHGMRNGIGPRAGAG
-561 LRASQGQNGGK
+561 ASAAQNQDNSK
-572 ITGPDGQP
+572 EVSANGQP

-588 HKFKYDIIIAPLYG
+588 HKFKYDIIIAPLFG

-648 SIDSITYQAFISA
+648 SIDSITHQAFISA
-661 VWQFVGIIF
+661 VWQFVGIIL
-670 LFIPLLMLSVK
+670 LFIPLLMISVR
-681 WMFATLNKI
+681 WMFANLNKI

-726 RLFSKVDEGI
+726 KLFSKVDEGI

-768 LSPSA
+768 LSSSA

-792 SLLTLAREQNRT
+792 SLLTLAREQNRN
-804 DMVLENIDIFDLY
+804 DIMLENIDIFDLY

-826 LADRKNIDLGVE
+826 LADRKDIDLGVE
-838 GNVRFSIVS
+838 GNVRFNIVS
-847 DRMRLMRIM
+847 DRMRLLRIM
-856 SNLLSNAIKYTPDEG
+856 SNLLSNAIKYTPDGG
-871 RIDLMAKELGDGR
+871 RIDLMAKMLDDGR

-895 IPEDHLKHILEP
+895 IPEECLKHILEP
-907 FYRVGGDRSEIQGT
+907 FYRVGSDRSEIQGT

-942 NAKPHGLIACVTMHP
+942 NASPHGLIACVTMTS
-957 LDKHNTTTSGNRLL
+957 LDKQNTVATTNRLL

>member
-1 MADSNKN
+1 MADSK
-8 NSLPNESLTNLNSS
+8 NSS
-22 SCSSNASLDLKEG
+22 SLDHQDHNTNDLAPNMVADLK
-35 NQEHIAANSSSSS
+35 QQDKLPNSN
-48 FDVQGKVHSS
+48 VA
-58 ILNPTSSSQVSK
+58 NPTQEPQEQ
-70 SASAQAMRPN
+70 APAQAQAPAPAQDN
-80 NASSQSPI
+80 QAPSNHPYSQM
-88 TSFAPRNVMNASQE
+88 T
-102 SDLAYDNAK
+102 
-111 EQYSALDNDKLHDM
+111 
-125 SLDSSMCPE
+125 
-134 SAISQDSGMNQESAM
+134 
-149 SSEHGQSSEYG
+149 
-160 KSHDNGQGLEH
+160 
-171 DALSCKS
+171 
-178 EMQGAASSCKSKVQ
+178 
-192 GAACLSESKVQGA
+192 
-205 ACSCGTKV
+205 
-213 QGVSESC
+213 
-220 DSGETILSRSCE
+220 
-232 EMSEEEMEREFAKR
+232 EEEMEREFAKR
-246 FERENAQALKEQEE
+246 FERENPEAAKIQAP
-260 KAKFAKA
+260 ASAPATAKA
-267 QLEKSQYVP
+267 TSPSQAP
-276 DSQDSAICNKSAELS
+276 TKAQDSTQD
-291 ATKSEDKES
+291 ATSTS
-300 EHGHVSS
+300 VSS
-307 SMALFT
+307 SSATSARSESDSKIEVTASTLNQDSTVT
-313 KIKAQENSASS
+313 KDSASAGADTCAS
-324 LQEQGTDPHDHG
+324 ANTIAG
-336 TSSYEHGTASYA
+336 TSAGAGAGAETL
-348 QGTTA
+348 
-353 SIEAQGLVDGKDSQG
+353 EANNSDSGKDSSKSEADGQSSSTKTNKSEAKEDWG
-368 ADACEQVQD
+368 ANVVDELAR
-377 NSNSLDDSLTK
+377 
-388 AKDLQNKGHKEPFSS
+388 KGKSR
-403 EDEDSNQAKAKKG
+403 
-416 IWRAFRAR
+416 WRLFK
-424 ARRNELFRSLQFRI
+424 RRNRRHELMRSLQFRI
-438 VMLFFIVGLITTALM
+438 VMLFFIVGLITTASM
-453 CVMTYM
+453 CALTYV

-479 AINYKVI
+479 AINYKMI

-518 DESKE
+518 NDNASSE
-523 AAAHA
+523 
-528 QNRTQ
+528 
-533 LGQGGAAPQARGQGL
+533 GALAGPRPEQHMGP
-548 GHGSEAGAGRGLG
+548 GHGMRNGIGPRAGAGARSGTG
-561 LRASQGQNGGK
+561 ASAAQNQDNSK
-572 ITGPDGQP
+572 EVSANGQP

-588 HKFKYDIIIAPLYG
+588 HKFKYDIIIAPLFG

-648 SIDSITYQAFISA
+648 SIDSITHQAFISA
-661 VWQFVGIIF
+661 VWQFVGIIL
-670 LFIPLLMLSVK
+670 LFIPLLMISVR
-681 WMFATLNKI
+681 WMFANLNKI

-726 RLFSKVDEGI
+726 KLFSKVDEGI

-768 LSPSA
+768 LSSSA

-792 SLLTLAREQNRT
+792 SLLTLAREQNRN
-804 DMVLENIDIFDLY
+804 DIMLENIDIFDLY

-826 LADRKNIDLGVE
+826 LADRKDIDLGVE
-838 GNVRFSIVS
+838 GNVRFNIVS
-847 DRMRLMRIM
+847 DRMRLLRIM
-856 SNLLSNAIKYTPDEG
+856 SNLLSNAIKYTPDGG
-871 RIDLMAKELGDGR
+871 RIDLMAKMLDDGR

-895 IPEDHLKHILEP
+895 IPEECLKHILEP
-907 FYRVGGDRSEIQGT
+907 FYRVGSDRSEIQGT

-942 NAKPHGLIACVTMHP
+942 NASPHGLIACVTMTS
-957 LDKHNTTTSGNRLL
+957 LDKQNTVATTNRLL

>member
-1 MADSNKN
+1 MADSKN
-8 NSLPNESLTNLNSS
+8 SSFLDHQDHNTNDLAPNMVADLKQQDKLPN
-22 SCSSNASLDLKEG
+22 SNVA
-35 NQEHIAANSSSSS
+35 
-48 FDVQGKVHSS
+48 
-58 ILNPTSSSQVSK
+58 NPTQEPQEQAPAPAQDNQAPSNHPYSQ
-70 SASAQAMRPN
+70 M
-80 NASSQSPI
+80 
-88 TSFAPRNVMNASQE
+88 T
-102 SDLAYDNAK
+102 
-111 EQYSALDNDKLHDM
+111 
-125 SLDSSMCPE
+125 
-134 SAISQDSGMNQESAM
+134 
-149 SSEHGQSSEYG
+149 
-160 KSHDNGQGLEH
+160 
-171 DALSCKS
+171 
-178 EMQGAASSCKSKVQ
+178 
-192 GAACLSESKVQGA
+192 
-205 ACSCGTKV
+205 
-213 QGVSESC
+213 
-220 DSGETILSRSCE
+220 
-232 EMSEEEMEREFAKR
+232 EEEMEREFAKR
-246 FERENAQALKEQEE
+246 FERENPEAAKIQAPVS
-260 KAKFAKA
+260 APATAKA
-267 QLEKSQYVP
+267 TSPSQAP
-276 DSQDSAICNKSAELS
+276 TKAQDSTPD
-291 ATKSEDKES
+291 ATSTS
-300 EHGHVSS
+300 VSS
-307 SMALFT
+307 SGATSARSESDSKIEVAASTLNQANTMT
-313 KIKAQENSASS
+313 KESAGAGADTCASAN
-324 LQEQGTDPHDHG
+324 TIAG
-336 TSSYEHGTASYA
+336 TSAGAGTGACA
-348 QGTTA
+348 GAGAGTL
-353 SIEAQGLVDGKDSQG
+353 EANKSDSGKDGSKSEADDQSSSTKTNKSEAKEDWG
-368 ADACEQVQD
+368 ANVVDELAR
-377 NSNSLDDSLTK
+377 
-388 AKDLQNKGHKEPFSS
+388 KGKSR
-403 EDEDSNQAKAKKG
+403 
-416 IWRAFRAR
+416 WRLFK
-424 ARRNELFRSLQFRI
+424 RRNRRHELMRSLQFRI
-438 VMLFFIVGLITTALM
+438 VMLFFIVGLITTASM
-453 CVMTYM
+453 CALTYV

-479 AINYKVI
+479 AINYKMI

-518 DESKE
+518 NENASNEGALAGPRPEQHMGPGHGMRNGIGPRAGAGASAAQNQDNSKE
-523 AAAHA
+523 ASA
-528 QNRTQ
+528 N
-533 LGQGGAAPQARGQGL
+533 
-548 GHGSEAGAGRGLG
+548 
-561 LRASQGQNGGK
+561 
-572 ITGPDGQP
+572 GQP

-588 HKFKYDIIIAPLYG
+588 HKFKYDIIIAPLFG

-648 SIDSITYQAFISA
+648 SIDSITHQAFISA
-661 VWQFVGIIF
+661 VWQFVGIIL
-670 LFIPLLMLSVK
+670 LFIPLLMISVR
-681 WMFATLNKI
+681 WMFANLNKI

-726 RLFSKVDEGI
+726 KLFSKVDEGI

-768 LSPSA
+768 LSSSA

-804 DMVLENIDIFDLY
+804 DIMLENIDIFDLY

-826 LADRKNIDLGVE
+826 LADRKDIDLGVE
-838 GNVRFSIVS
+838 GNVRFNIVS
-847 DRMRLMRIM
+847 DRMRLLRIM
-856 SNLLSNAIKYTPDEG
+856 SNLLSNAIKYTPDGG
-871 RIDLMAKELGDGR
+871 RIDLMAKMLDDGR

-895 IPEDHLKHILEP
+895 IPEECLKHILEP

-942 NAKPHGLIACVTMHP
+942 NASPHGLIACVTMTS
-957 LDKHNTTTSGNRLL
+957 LDKQNTVATTNRLL

>member
-1 MADSNKN
+1 MADSKN
-8 NSLPNESLTNLNSS
+8 SSFLDHQDHNTNDLATNMVADLKQQDKLPN
-22 SCSSNASLDLKEG
+22 SNVA
-35 NQEHIAANSSSSS
+35 
-48 FDVQGKVHSS
+48 
-58 ILNPTSSSQVSK
+58 NPTQEPQEQAPAPAQDNQAPSNHPYSQ
-70 SASAQAMRPN
+70 M
-80 NASSQSPI
+80 
-88 TSFAPRNVMNASQE
+88 T
-102 SDLAYDNAK
+102 
-111 EQYSALDNDKLHDM
+111 
-125 SLDSSMCPE
+125 
-134 SAISQDSGMNQESAM
+134 
-149 SSEHGQSSEYG
+149 
-160 KSHDNGQGLEH
+160 
-171 DALSCKS
+171 
-178 EMQGAASSCKSKVQ
+178 
-192 GAACLSESKVQGA
+192 
-205 ACSCGTKV
+205 
-213 QGVSESC
+213 
-220 DSGETILSRSCE
+220 
-232 EMSEEEMEREFAKR
+232 EEEMEREFAKR
-246 FERENAQALKEQEE
+246 FERENPEAAKI
-260 KAKFAKA
+260 KAPASAPATAKATSPSLAPAKA
-267 QLEKSQYVP
+267 QDSTP
-276 DSQDSAICNKSAELS
+276 D
-291 ATKSEDKES
+291 ATYTS
-300 EHGHVSS
+300 VSS
-307 SMALFT
+307 SSATSARSESDSKPKVAASTINHVSNDT
-313 KIKAQENSASS
+313 KESAGAGADTCASANTIAGTS
-324 LQEQGTDPHDHG
+324 AGASTSTITGAGAGTLEANKSDSGKDGSKSEEQGP
-336 TSSYEHGTASYA
+336 SSSAKTNKS
-348 QGTTA
+348 
-353 SIEAQGLVDGKDSQG
+353 EAKEDRGANVVDELARKGKSR
-368 ADACEQVQD
+368 
-377 NSNSLDDSLTK
+377 
-388 AKDLQNKGHKEPFSS
+388 
-403 EDEDSNQAKAKKG
+403 
-416 IWRAFRAR
+416 WRLFK
-424 ARRNELFRSLQFRI
+424 RRNRRHELMRSLQFRI
-438 VMLFFIVGLITTALM
+438 VMLFFIVGLITTASM
-453 CVMTYM
+453 CALTYV

-479 AINYKVI
+479 AINYKMI

-518 DESKE
+518 NENASASNEGALAGARPEQQMGPGHGMRNGIGPRSGAGARSGTGASAAQNQDNSKE
-523 AAAHA
+523 ASA
-528 QNRTQ
+528 N
-533 LGQGGAAPQARGQGL
+533 
-548 GHGSEAGAGRGLG
+548 
-561 LRASQGQNGGK
+561 
-572 ITGPDGQP
+572 GQP

-588 HKFKYDIIIAPLYG
+588 HKFKYDIIIAPLFG

-648 SIDSITYQAFISA
+648 SIDSITHQAFISA
-661 VWQFVGIIF
+661 VWQFVGIIL
-670 LFIPLLMLSVK
+670 LFIPLLMISVR
-681 WMFATLNKI
+681 WMFANLNKI

-726 RLFSKVDEGI
+726 KLFSKVDEGI

-768 LSPSA
+768 LSSSA

-804 DMVLENIDIFDLY
+804 DMMLENIDIFDLY

-826 LADRKNIDLGVE
+826 LADRKDIDLGVE
-838 GNVRFSIVS
+838 GNVRFNIVS
-847 DRMRLMRIM
+847 DRMRLLRIM
-856 SNLLSNAIKYTPDEG
+856 SNLLSNAIKYTPDGG
-871 RIDLMAKELGDGR
+871 RIDLMAKMLDDGR

-895 IPEDHLKHILEP
+895 IPEEHLKHILEP

-942 NAKPHGLIACVTMHP
+942 NASPHGLIACVTMTS
-957 LDKHNTTTSGNRLL
+957 LDKQNTVATTNRLL

>member
-1 MADSNKN
+1 MADSKN
-8 NSLPNESLTNLNSS
+8 SSFLDHQDHNTNDLAPNMVADLKQQDKLPN
-22 SCSSNASLDLKEG
+22 SNVA
-35 NQEHIAANSSSSS
+35 
-48 FDVQGKVHSS
+48 
-58 ILNPTSSSQVSK
+58 NPTQE
-70 SASAQAMRPN
+70 AQAQVQAQDQAQEQAHPAPSN
-80 NASSQSPI
+80 HPYSQM
-88 TSFAPRNVMNASQE
+88 T
-102 SDLAYDNAK
+102 
-111 EQYSALDNDKLHDM
+111 
-125 SLDSSMCPE
+125 
-134 SAISQDSGMNQESAM
+134 
-149 SSEHGQSSEYG
+149 
-160 KSHDNGQGLEH
+160 
-171 DALSCKS
+171 
-178 EMQGAASSCKSKVQ
+178 
-192 GAACLSESKVQGA
+192 
-205 ACSCGTKV
+205 
-213 QGVSESC
+213 
-220 DSGETILSRSCE
+220 
-232 EMSEEEMEREFAKR
+232 EEEMEREFAKR
-246 FERENAQALKEQEE
+246 FERENPEAAKIQAPVS
-260 KAKFAKA
+260 APAKA
-267 QLEKSQYVP
+267 PAKATSQATTKA
-276 DSQDSAICNKSAELS
+276 QDSTPD
-291 ATKSEDKES
+291 ATSPS
-300 EHGHVSS
+300 VSS
-307 SMALFT
+307 SSATSARSESDSKIEVAASTINHVSNDT
-313 KIKAQENSASS
+313 KESA
-324 LQEQGTDPHDHG
+324 G
-336 TSSYEHGTASYA
+336 A
-348 QGTTA
+348 
-353 SIEAQGLVDGKDSQG
+353 G
-368 ADACEQVQD
+368 ADANTGASAGAGAGAGAGASAGTDAGTLDANKSDSGIEGSKSEEQ
-377 NSNSLDDSLTK
+377 
-388 AKDLQNKGHKEPFSS
+388 GPSS
-403 EDEDSNQAKAKKG
+403 SAKANKSEAKEDWGANVVDELARKG
-416 IWRAFRAR
+416 KSRWRLFK
-424 ARRNELFRSLQFRI
+424 RRNRRHELMRSLQFRI
-438 VMLFFIVGLITTALM
+438 VMLFFIVGLITTASM
-453 CVMTYM
+453 CALTYV

-479 AINYKVI
+479 AINYKMI

-518 DESKE
+518 NENASNEGALAGPRPEQQMGPGHGVRNGIGPRSGAGARSATGASAAQNQDNSKE
-523 AAAHA
+523 ASA
-528 QNRTQ
+528 N
-533 LGQGGAAPQARGQGL
+533 
-548 GHGSEAGAGRGLG
+548 
-561 LRASQGQNGGK
+561 
-572 ITGPDGQP
+572 GQP

-588 HKFKYDIIIAPLYG
+588 HKFKYDIIIAPLFG

-648 SIDSITYQAFISA
+648 SIDSITHQAFISA
-661 VWQFVGIIF
+661 VWQFVGIIL
-670 LFIPLLMLSVK
+670 LFIPLLMISVR
-681 WMFATLNKI
+681 WMFANLNKI

-726 RLFSKVDEGI
+726 KLFSKVDEGI

-768 LSPSA
+768 LSSSA

-804 DMVLENIDIFDLY
+804 DMMLENIDIFDLY

-826 LADRKNIDLGVE
+826 LADRKDIDLGVE
-838 GNVRFSIVS
+838 GNVRFNIVS
-847 DRMRLMRIM
+847 DRMRLLRIM
-856 SNLLSNAIKYTPDEG
+856 SNLLSNAIKYTHDGG
-871 RIDLMAKELGDGR
+871 RIDLMAKMLDDGR

-895 IPEDHLKHILEP
+895 IPEECLKHILEP

-942 NAKPHGLIACVTMHP
+942 NASPHGLIACVTMTS
-957 LDKHNTTTSGNRLL
+957 LDKQNTVATTNRLL